1 MNYIRKISANPKQNR
16 RNLRKAKNTSNLKQN
31 NVFSDEDDSD
41 HDFNGD
47 SDSDEY
53 TPGPGTLDESS
64 ESSNS
69 SINSEE

>member
-16 RNLRKAKNTSNLKQN
+16 RNLRNAKKSSDQN
-31 NVFSDEDDSD
+31 FVFSDEDSD
-41 HDFNGD
+41 DDFNGD

-53 TPGPGTLDESS
+53 IPGRLDESS
-64 ESSNS
+64 ESSIS